1 MDDEILAQAAEK
13 AAAIIG
19 GSLPQE
25 CTHSFSA
32 AFQRKMNRILRRQ
45 RHPALYCCLR
55 SAAVFL
61 LVLTACFGSLLALSA
76 EAREFV
82 FGWVRERFS
91 SGYVYSFAGESSP
104 EDFPRYCLDW
114 IPEGHALL
122 NVDRTD
128 GGEAYVYSDENG
140 GLTVFEYSTG
150 QQNEALYL
158 FQGDDYQQQEV
169 TINGLPGTMYISPR
183 EVESSGIVWVD
194 NASETIFVL
203 TAHVSPDVLIQMAE
217 GVVSKK

>member
-13 AAAIIG
+13 AAAILDN
-19 GSLPQE
+19 SLPRE

-45 RHPALYCCLR
+45 RHPALYRCLR
-55 SAAVFL
+55 NAAVLL

-76 EAREFV
+76 QAREFV
-82 FGWVRERFS
+82 FGWVWERFP

-140 GLTVFEYSTG
+140 GLTVFEYFTG
-150 QQNEALYL
+150 KQNMAQYL
-158 FQGDDYQQQEV
+158 LQCDDYQQKDV

-183 EVESSGIVWVD
+183 EDESSEIVWID
-194 NASETIFVL
+194 SEKGILFNL
-203 TAHVSPDVLIQMAE
+203 GAHVSEDVLIKMAE
-217 GVVSKK
+217 SVVSKK

>member
-1 MDDEILAQAAEK
+1 MDDEMLARAAEK
-13 AAAIIG
+13 AAAILDN
-19 GSLPQE
+19 SLPRE

-45 RHPALYCCLR
+45 RHPALYRCLR

-82 FGWVRERFS
+82 FGWVRERFP
-91 SGYVYSFAGESSP
+91 SGYVYSFTGEASP
-104 EDFPRYCLDW
+104 EDFQQYCLDR
-114 IPEGHALL
+114 IPEGHELL
-122 NVDRTD
+122 NVERTD
-128 GGEAYVYSDENG
+128 GGESYTYSDENG
-140 GLTVFEYSTG
+140 GLTVFEYSTE
-150 QQNEALYL
+150 QQNTALYL

-183 EVESSGIVWVD
+183 EAESSGIVWVD
-194 NASETIFVL
+194 NASETIFAL
-203 TAHVSPDVLIQMAE
+203 SAHVSPDVLVQMAE
-217 GVVSKK
+217 SVVSKK